1 MHIRSLELTP
11 LLTGRLYTLINIF
24 PSPPMPR
31 PWQTTVFLSL
41 SLSLAFLI
49 PYKYYHTYYIFFL
62 ISLSIMLHYT
72 KKAQIN
78 GKISHVHESEE
89 LIFLKC
95 PYYLELSI
103 DSGQSLIKLPM
114 AFLME
119 IEKQF

>member
-1 MHIRSLELTP
+1 
-11 LLTGRLYTLINIF
+11 
-24 PSPPMPR
+24 
-31 PWQTTVFLSL
+31 
-41 SLSLAFLI
+41 
-49 PYKYYHTYYIFFL
+49 
-62 ISLSIMLHYT
+62 MLHYT